1 MLNFLRA
8 MDSAFIT
15 AMAAVL
21 GSLAGASASIATTWM
36 TQRNQLIRD
45 RTKAELSR
53 RELLYGEFITETAR
67 LTADAFDHSLERPE
81 TLTHVYAIMC
91 RIRLTATVQV
101 IQAAQECCR
110 HLVYLYSQP
119 NLTRDQIYDR
129 LREAKHPLRDFAA
142 ACRAELEQY

>member
-1 MLNFLRA
+1 

-67 LTADAFDHSLERPE
+67 LTADAFDHSLDRPE
-81 TLTHVYAIMC
+81 TLTSVYAIMC
-91 RIRLTATVQV
+91 RIRLVASATV
-101 IQAAQECCR
+101 IEAAEKCCL
-110 HLVYLYSQP
+110 HVVKMYSEP
-119 NLTRDQIYDR
+119 NLTIEQIYDR
-129 LREAKHPLRDFAA
+129 LREVKHPLRDFAA
-142 ACRAELEQY
+142 ACRNELDQYVLQ